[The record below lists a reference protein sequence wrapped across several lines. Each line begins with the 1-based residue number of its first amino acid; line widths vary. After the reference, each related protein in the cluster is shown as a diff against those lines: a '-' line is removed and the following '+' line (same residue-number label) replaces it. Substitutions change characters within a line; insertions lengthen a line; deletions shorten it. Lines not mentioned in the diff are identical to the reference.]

1 MSKNASATAC
11 TMLRDLM
18 QLSPDDQT
26 DALALVVR
34 GWCGLRG
41 HPWSEGEF
49 PLPLKP
55 DEYAKPP

>member
-1 MSKNASATAC
+1 MSKKASATAC

-18 QLSPDDQT
+18 QLSPDDQI

-34 GWCGLRG
+34 GLRG

-49 PLPLKP
+49 PLEP
-55 DEYAKPP
+55 DEYAKPQAGAA